1 MRVSMKLSL
10 RDQEIQTEEAPF
22 ESKLSASNLDKI
34 EELKVSQEHDDTHM
48 RSIKSV
54 VSNNGSDRSKLRNL
68 QEQLKALNEEIV
80 NLKIE
85 NRVMKKKLDGKGIVI
100 S

>member
-1 MRVSMKLSL
+1 MKLSL
-10 RDQEIQTEEAPF
+10 RDQQIQTEEVPTDN
-22 ESKLSASNLDKI
+22 KLSASNLDKI

-54 VSNNGSDRSKLRNL
+54 VSNSASDRSKFRNL
-68 QEQLKALNEEIV
+68 QEQLKALNEVIV

-85 NRVMKKKLDGKGIVI
+85 NRVLKKKLDGKGKF
-100 S
+100 